1 MIKKHKRSYDED
13 DNDYDHVDGT
23 VESRKE
29 SEKFDNDYEDG
40 DGDGYD
46 VDYKKNKQTKQNKK
60 TKKGF
65 SNNLK

>member
-13 DNDYDHVDGT
+13 EKHYEDINGT

-29 SEKFDNDYEDG
+29 IEKFDDNYEDG

>member
-13 DNDYDHVDGT
+13 EKDYDYINGT

-29 SEKFDNDYEDG
+29 IEKFDDNYEDG

>member
-13 DNDYDHVDGT
+13 DNDYDNVDGT

>member
-13 DNDYDHVDGT
+13 DNDYDNVDGT

-46 VDYKKNKQTKQNKK
+46 VDYKKNKRTKQNKK

>member
-13 DNDYDHVDGT
+13 EKDYDYINGT

-29 SEKFDNDYEDG
+29 IEKFDDNYEDG

-46 VDYKKNKQTKQNKK
+46 VDYKKKQTNQ
-60 TKKGF
+60 TK
-65 SNNLK
+65 